1 MRPFLDD
8 LDEFDIS
15 DSARARRLYEKQR
28 RKDTRLGIGRSSG
41 PRHKHHDEDP
51 EDYEDYEDYDDY
63 EEYDDYNEDEFD
75 SFARDHQPY

>member
-15 DSARARRLYEKQR
+15 DSARARARRLYEKQR

-41 PRHKHHDEDP
+41 PRHKHHDED
-51 EDYEDYEDYDDY
+51 Y

-75 SFARDHQPY
+75 SYARVHQPY

>member
-1 MRPFLDD
+1 MRPFLDN

-28 RKDTRLGIGRSSG
+28 RKDTRLGIGRSRG
-41 PRHKHHDEDP
+41 PRNKHHD

-63 EEYDDYNEDEFD
+63 EEYDDFNEDEFD
-75 SFARDHQPY
+75 SFARVR